1 MALLIRAGRGGDTPR
16 NSCKGC
22 ATELSKFPR
31 GALPYKS
38 DRDAYREIQIKPK
51 GTTVGVAQAVKLNL
65 SSKGD
70 FCVVSVR
77 ALFVNFFAIPEWA
90 RIVTFHPKHPK

>member
-1 MALLIRAGRGGDTPR
+1 MVSTLEQWLFLSGPESGGDTLR

-38 DRDAYREIQIKPK
+38 DRDAHREIQIKPR
-51 GTTVGVAQAVKLNL
+51 GTNVDVAQA
-65 SSKGD
+65 
-70 FCVVSVR
+70 
-77 ALFVNFFAIPEWA
+77 
-90 RIVTFHPKHPK
+90 